1 MNNNNRDNRL
11 FTRVI
16 RKIKSAINPFSDSS
30 DFFSLVVVLIGAA
43 LFVGILIN
51 ASSGTV
57 TP

>member
-16 RKIKSAINPFSDSS
+16 RKVKSAINPFSDSS
-30 DFFSLVVVLIGAA
+30 DFFSLVAVLIGAA

-51 ASSGTV
+51 VSS
-57 TP
+57 